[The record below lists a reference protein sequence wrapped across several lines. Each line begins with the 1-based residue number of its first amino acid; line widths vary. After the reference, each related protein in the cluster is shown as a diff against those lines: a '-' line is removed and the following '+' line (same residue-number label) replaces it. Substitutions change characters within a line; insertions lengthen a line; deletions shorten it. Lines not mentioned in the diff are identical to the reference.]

1 MATDSMLKHCPKCDQ
16 DKPLTAEFWLPRR
29 DSKDGYRG
37 VCRLCWYTQQRPN
50 KRRHYARHASRIR
63 EERRQDRMRNPKR
76 RRLADLRY
84 HLKHR
89 ERRLAYNH
97 RYYWLNH
104 ERILQQKRWYN
115 ACVRPLR
122 IDLGPE
128 MPNDRN
134 VDMYIWQQQEEQAQ
148 ARQLASAILMLTMQ
162 ALTETERRLLTAF
175 DANDYSLEATAD
187 ALKLS
192 PVEAQRIMRNIRN
205 AATRAKTVVTA

>member
-1 MATDSMLKHCPKCDQ
+1 MTTDSMLKHCPKCDQ
-16 DKPLTAEFWLPRR
+16 DKPLTVEFWLPRR
-29 DSKDGYRG
+29 DSRDGYRG
-37 VCRLCWYTQQRPN
+37 ICRLCWYAQQRPT
-50 KRRHYARHASRIR
+50 KRRHYAKHAERIR
-63 EERRQDRMRNPKR
+63 AGRRADRRRNPGH
-76 RRLADLRY
+76 RRLIDLRY
-84 HLKHR
+84 YLKNR
-89 ERRLAYNH
+89 ERKLAYNH

-104 ERILQQKRWYN
+104 ERILRQKRWYC
-115 ACVRPLR
+115 AHVRPLR

-162 ALTETERRLLTAF
+162 ALTETERRLLMAF
-175 DANDYSLEATAD
+175 DANDYSLEAAAD